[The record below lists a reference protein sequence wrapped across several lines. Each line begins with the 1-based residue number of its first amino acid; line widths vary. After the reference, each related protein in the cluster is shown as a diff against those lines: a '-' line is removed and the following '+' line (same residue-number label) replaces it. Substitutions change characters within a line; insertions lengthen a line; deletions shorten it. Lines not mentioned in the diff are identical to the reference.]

1 MTIIDPTSPFYG
13 QSFPAFRALARED
26 DSGSVTIVL
35 PDGQHRIVPIQA
47 TSFGKRSKMVIPAPD
62 LPRISVRTILLVV
75 RLLRDKGILLGEG
88 NNDTRNDNAADGH
101 IPATW
106 ASTESTSASL
116 AEAGDR
122 RQAPLSFQL
131 GTTRRARKRR
141 TKPGDSA

>member
-1 MTIIDPTSPFYG
+1 MI
-13 QSFPAFRALARED
+13 
-26 DSGSVTIVL
+26 
-35 PDGQHRIVPIQA
+35 PD
-47 TSFGKRSKMVIPAPD
+47 PD

-75 RLLRDKGILLGEG
+75 RLLHDKGILLREG

-116 AEAGDR
+116 AGAGKR
-122 RQAPLSFQL
+122 SQAPLGFQL

-141 TKPGDSA
+141 TRPGDLA